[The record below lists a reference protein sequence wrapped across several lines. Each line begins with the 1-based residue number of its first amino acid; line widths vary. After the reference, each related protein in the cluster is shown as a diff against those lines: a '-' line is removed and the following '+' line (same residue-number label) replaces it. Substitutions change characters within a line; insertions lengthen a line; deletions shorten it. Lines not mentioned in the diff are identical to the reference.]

1 MEVRVLFWAPVS
13 RESRSSERLFCFC
26 AVLTRTNAAP
36 FSGALED
43 ARCRLH
49 AQVATC
55 VVAAAPTMTCAQS
68 PHGAGSTDTAAGRPQ
83 ERSESR
89 AGVEWEHMLGGIEV
103 PASRVTGSPF
113 APRRKDAPDGAKKTF
128 AEVKAFAIMRLPAQM
143 AELVDALVSG
153 TSAARRGGSSP
164 LLGTSFTGKP
174 LFGAAFLRLCHRR
187 AKEGA
192 PCGPDARI
200 ATCVAPMKNGA
211 EFANAADGATFA
223 DGAGWPRAGTTRVA
237 IERRAGIARGVHCP
251 PAGAAAAECGRTGC
265 G

>member
-1 MEVRVLFWAPVS
+1 MAELVDALVSGTSAARRGGSSPLLGTSFTGKPLFGAAFLFLRRVDADK
-13 RESRSSERLFCFC
+13 C
-26 AVLTRTNAAP
+26 
-36 FSGALED
+36 GALED

-49 AQVATC
+49 SQVATC
-55 VVAAAPTMTCAQS
+55 VLAAAPTMTCAQS

-103 PASRVTGSPF
+103 PASRVKGSPF
-113 APRRKDAPDGAKKTF
+113 ARRRKDAPDDAKKTF

-223 DGAGWPRAGTTRVA
+223 DRAGWPRAGTTRVA
-237 IERRAGIARGVHCP
+237 IERRAGMARGVH
-251 PAGAAAAECGRTGC
+251 
-265 G
+265 